1 MSEEKTKDKKIEFTI
16 KAKEFNNKF
25 FAEKIADA
33 KKEIK
38 RLRKDCIRL
47 EALIAT
53 NNEEIKELL
62 K

>member
-1 MSEEKTKDKKIEFTI
+1 MAISPEKKIEFII
-16 KAKEFNNKF
+16 KVKEYNNKF

-33 KKEIK
+33 QKQIK
-38 RLRKDCIRL
+38 ILQEDCIRL

-53 NNEEIKELL
+53 NNEAIKELL